1 MRGNPPALRSC
12 RTHLSRKWPTPF
24 AQIDQREHGIGA
36 VGILRQAAIA
46 CLGEAPD
53 ALEGQERMFDLGAHR
68 RLPTIGL
75 LVRISERPILV
86 RPLVGEVLG
95 LGRKL
100 LESFALLLAPVGT
113 VAIEP
118 SLLTVQQV
126 GQLLAVVHVAR
137 AHAGAVYQA
146 ALTVRPD

>member
-1 MRGNPPALRSC
+1 
-12 RTHLSRKWPTPF
+12 
-24 AQIDQREHGIGA
+24 
-36 VGILRQAAIA
+36 
-46 CLGEAPD
+46 
-53 ALEGQERMFDLGAHR
+53 MFDLGAHR
-68 RLPTIGL
+68 ILPTIGL

-100 LESFALLLAPVGT
+100 LESFALLLAAVGT
-113 VAIEP
+113 VAREP

-146 ALTVRPD
+146 ALTVRPDVQLHAEVPLVTLLALVHLRVAALLLVLGRRWRRDQRGI